1 MRRGGS
7 AATLASV
14 KRNMPHLHRGVK
26 RRFLGQREGLPYEV
40 ERTVCRR
47 CGAVL
52 GERALRRAAA

>member
-1 MRRGGS
+1 MPAVGS
-7 AATLASV
+7 TATLGSV
-14 KRNMPHLHRGVK
+14 KRNKPHLHRGVK
-26 RRFLGQREGLPYEV
+26 RYVLAQRDGLPYEL

>member
-1 MRRGGS
+1 MRAAGA

-14 KRNMPHLHRGVK
+14 KRNRPHLHRGVK
-26 RRFLGQREGLPYEV
+26 RYVLGQRDGLPYEF